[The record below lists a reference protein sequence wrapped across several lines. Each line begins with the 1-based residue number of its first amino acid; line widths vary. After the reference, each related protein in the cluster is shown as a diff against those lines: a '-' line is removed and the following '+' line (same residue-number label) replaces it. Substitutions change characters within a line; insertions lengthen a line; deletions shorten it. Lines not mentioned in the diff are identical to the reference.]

1 MGTVAIGPMAFS
13 VDVLAVLA
21 AILLATTVGNRVARA
36 RGVHAE
42 SMLWM
47 ALACALLA
55 ARAAHVLRYSDAYL
69 GHPSSI
75 LDVRDGGWMGWIG
88 VGAGV
93 AAAALL
99 GWRRKAQRPALAA
112 GTAAGLA
119 LWLGVALIAALQPKL
134 EIGIPA
140 VDLTNLLGEPKQ
152 LQAFGGKPLVVNL
165 WASWC
170 PPCRREMPLMREAQL
185 RHADVNFVFVN
196 QMESAGAVR
205 RYLEASHIDLDNVLL
220 DQHSALSSAIGS
232 QALPA
237 TLFFDARG
245 RLVERRL
252 GELSAASLAQRL
264 AAIAEVRQMPLTRA
278 GTKANSSDNHMETQ

>member
-21 AILLATTVGNRVARA
+21 AILLATTVGNRVASV
-36 RGVHAE
+36 RGVRAE
-42 SMLWM
+42 SLLWM
-47 ALACALLA
+47 AIACALLA

-75 LDVRDGGWMGWIG
+75 LDVRDGGWMAW
-88 VGAGV
+88 AGV
-93 AAAALL
+93 VAGVTAAAWL
-99 GWRRKAQRPALAA
+99 GWRRPAQRAALAA
-112 GTAAGLA
+112 GAAAGIA
-119 LWLGVALIAALQPKL
+119 LWLGVALIASLQPKL
-134 EIGIPA
+134 QIGIPA
-140 VDLTNLLGEPKQ
+140 VELTNLRGEPMQ

-170 PPCRREMPLMREAQL
+170 SPCRREMPLLRDAQV
-185 RHADVNFVFVN
+185 RHADVNFVFAN
-196 QMESAGAVR
+196 QMESAATVR
-205 RYLEASHIDLDNVLL
+205 RYLETSHIDLDNVLL

-232 QALPA
+232 QALPT

-245 RLVERRL
+245 RLIERRL

-264 AAIAEVRQMPLTRA
+264 AGIAEVRQIHLTST
-278 GTKANSSDNHMETQ
+278 GTEINSSDNYMETQ

>member
-13 VDVLAVLA
+13 VDVLVVLA

-36 RGVHAE
+36 GGVHVE
-42 SMLWM
+42 SMLWL
-47 ALACALLA
+47 AIACALLA

-75 LDVRDGGWMGWIG
+75 LDVRDGGWMGW
-88 VGAGV
+88 AGV
-93 AAAALL
+93 LAGVTAAAWL
-99 GWRRKAQRPALAA
+99 GWRRPAQRRALAA
-112 GTAAGLA
+112 AAAAGLA
-119 LWLGVALIAALQPKL
+119 LWAGVALIAALQPKP
-134 EIGIPA
+134 EIGIPPIE
-140 VDLTNLLGEPKQ
+140 LSNLRGEPTQ

-170 PPCRREMPLMREAQL
+170 PPCRREMPLLRDAQL

-196 QMESAGAVR
+196 QMESAAAVR
-205 RYLEASHIDLDNVLL
+205 RYLEASHIELDNVLL

-232 QALPA
+232 HALPA

-252 GELSAASLAQRL
+252 GELSAASLAQQL
-264 AAIAEVRQMPLTRA
+264 ARIVKVNA
-278 GTKANSSDNHMETQ
+278 SDNHMETQ